1 MTSPLFKPLQLG
13 AISLSHRV
21 VMAPLTRMRAGAPD
35 NVPTELSVEYYRRRA
50 STGGLI
56 ISEASQV
63 SQTGQGYPA
72 TPGIHSAEQV
82 AGWRRVTNSVHR
94 KGGVIFLQLWHVGRI
109 SHRSDQ
115 PNGEQPIAPSPVRP
129 KGTALTAPWE
139 QAPFETPREI
149 EPAEI
154 PGIVDQFRDGA
165 RNARQAGFDG
175 VEVHSANGYLL
186 DQFLRNGSN
195 RRTDRY
201 GGSFE
206 NRSRL
211 LLEVVEAVSGVYGS
225 DHVGVRLSPLGAVND
240 MSDSDPV
247 ALFRHVVGSLATR
260 GLAYLHLIE
269 ARADEAEREAAGL
282 HLAGVAPTAAFFRPL
297 FRGVLI
303 GAGGYTRGL
312 ASAAISGGTV
322 DAVAFGRSF
331 ISNPDLPRRL
341 ESGAPLN
348 PYDRSTFY
356 GGDGDK
362 GYTDYPSLAA

>member
-1 MTSPLFKPLQLG
+1 MT
-13 AISLSHRV
+13 
-21 VMAPLTRMRAGAPD
+21 
-35 NVPTELSVEYYRRRA
+35 A
-50 STGGLI
+50 S
-56 ISEASQV
+56 
-63 SQTGQGYPA
+63 
-72 TPGIHSAEQV
+72 
-82 AGWRRVTNSVHR
+82 
-94 KGGVIFLQLWHVGRI
+94 
-109 SHRSDQ
+109 
-115 PNGEQPIAPSPVRP
+115 
-129 KGTALTAPWE
+129 WE

-225 DHVGVRLSPLGAVND
+225 DHVGVGLSPLGTFND

-269 ARADEAEREAAGL
+269 ARADEAEGEAVGL
-282 HLAGVAPTAAFFRPL
+282 HLAGVAPTAALFRPL

-303 GAGGYTRGL
+303 GAGGFTRGL

-341 ESGAPLN
+341 EFGAPLN

-356 GGDGDK
+356 GATASKAIRTIPRLPMNLKQGLRAFHSPRRK
-362 GYTDYPSLAA
+362 GAATVPPAPLAGFERGLLPSGWTQQARWSPRLQGAGAPARRRIARSEWRPRIQRGASKGRSY